1 MDLSGTPG
9 QAELMRAEQ
18 GQQGRIGK
26 CFPEIDTHLWLKCV
40 GVVLQQ
46 AWEGAVS

>member
-9 QAELMRAEQ
+9 RAELMRAGQ
-18 GQQGRIGK
+18 GQHGRIGK
-26 CFPEIDTHLWLKCV
+26 CFSEVDTHLLLKCV

-46 AWEGAVS
+46 EWEGMVS